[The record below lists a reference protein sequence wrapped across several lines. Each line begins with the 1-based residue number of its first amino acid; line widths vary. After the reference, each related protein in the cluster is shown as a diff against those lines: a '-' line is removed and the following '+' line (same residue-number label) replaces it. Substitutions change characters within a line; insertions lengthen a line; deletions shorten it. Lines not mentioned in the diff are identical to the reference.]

1 MRFCKVLDNEWISFS
16 IKSQRILIICSRDIH
31 KMPKNASV
39 EMGGSSLNGGKIV
52 KVSNTKY

>member
-16 IKSQRILIICSRDIH
+16 IKKQRILIICSRDIH

-39 EMGGSSLNGGKIV
+39 EMGGSSLKGGQIA
-52 KVSNTKY
+52 KVSNTK